1 VALSIT
7 LLGRLDVARDGA
19 SVPLPRSKKTR
30 ALLAYLVATGRP
42 QSRAQLCE
50 LLWEGPDDPRAALRW
65 SLTKIRTI
73 LDEGA
78 TTRIVA
84 DHEQVSFAAHGAEVD
99 MAALRDE
106 VGLDPAG
113 AATDALIRA
122 AGWFQG
128 EFLDGIDLP
137 DCYRYHEWWTAERE
151 RLRALRVGI
160 LSTLA
165 DRLPDDPDRALTYAR
180 ARLMVDPFAEAA
192 HVAMM
197 QLLNAAGRTREAL
210 QQYESCRRMLEGQ
223 LGAKPSATLERA
235 RAALGSVPQTT
246 VVSPPRIDATPPTPG
261 KPLVGR
267 SPEVNAITAAVAEA
281 AAGRNR
287 DVIWISG
294 EPGIGKTR
302 LLEELSAQMRG
313 RGGTVVSGRAYEV

>member
-1 VALSIT
+1 
-7 LLGRLDVARDGA
+7 VARDGA
-19 SVPLPRSKKTR
+19 SVPLPPSKKTR

-42 QSRAQLCE
+42 QSRAHLCE

-78 TTRIVA
+78 ATRIVA
-84 DHEQVSFAAHGAEVD
+84 DLRAGHHSPRTEPRVD

-106 VGLDPAG
+106 IGLDPAG
-113 AATDALIRA
+113 ASTDALIRA
-122 AGWFQG
+122 AGCFQG

-165 DRLPDDPDRALTYAR
+165 DACPTTGSRTDVRAGTPDGGSVRGSRRT
-180 ARLMVDPFAEAA
+180 
-192 HVAMM
+192 VAVI
-197 QLLNAAGRTREAL
+197 QLLNAGGRTREAL

-223 LGAKPSATLERA
+223 LGAKPYRHTRA
-235 RAALGSVPQTT
+235 RASRTGIGTADDGRFSAKDRRHT
-246 VVSPPRIDATPPTPG
+246 SDAG
-261 KPLVGR
+261 K
-267 SPEVNAITAAVAEA
+267 
-281 AAGRNR
+281 AAGRAAPR
-287 DVIWISG
+287 
-294 EPGIGKTR
+294 K
-302 LLEELSAQMRG
+302 
-313 RGGTVVSGRAYEV
+313 